1 MKMEGRSTACSS
13 AWIFAI
19 VLLLLFPSRAFNGE
33 SEVEL
38 EATLKKMEL
47 ASAGFKTF
55 SADLVTV
62 KYDALLDEFYPEETG
77 KFYYSRDKD
86 GSALIRWE
94 ILEPGEKILT
104 IQEREALLYQPKIK
118 SAQKYHL
125 KANREK
131 AEYLVLGIGQS
142 PGELR
147 KTFNVRY
154 LGSDEVNGADCA
166 QIELTPKDPK
176 AASMFS
182 SIIVWIKKESGVST
196 RMKLVEPY
204 NDYITVDFSN
214 EKLNEKINRSLFSQ
228 KLPDGVDILS
238 LN

>member
-1 MKMEGRSTACSS
+1 MKGRSTARSD
-13 AWIFAI
+13 AWILPVI
-19 VLLLLFPSRAFNGE
+19 LILLLPSWILNAEPAG
-33 SEVEL
+33 EL
-38 EATLKKMEL
+38 EATLKKMEQ
-47 ASAGFKTF
+47 ASEGFRTF
-55 SADLVTV
+55 SADLATV
-62 KYDALLDEFYPEETG
+62 KYDALLDEFYPKETG
-77 KFYYSRDKD
+77 KFYYSRADD

-94 ILEPGEKILT
+94 VLKPGEKILT

-125 KANREK
+125 KENKDK
-131 AEYLVLGIGQS
+131 AEYLALGIGQS
-142 PGELR
+142 PEELR
-147 KTFNVRY
+147 DTFNIRY
-154 LGSDEVNGADCA
+154 LGSEQVNGEDCA

-182 SIIVWIKKESGVST
+182 SIIIWVKKETGVST

-204 NDYITVDFSN
+204 KDYITVEFSN
-214 EKLNEKINRSLFSQ
+214 EKLNEKISRSLFSQ